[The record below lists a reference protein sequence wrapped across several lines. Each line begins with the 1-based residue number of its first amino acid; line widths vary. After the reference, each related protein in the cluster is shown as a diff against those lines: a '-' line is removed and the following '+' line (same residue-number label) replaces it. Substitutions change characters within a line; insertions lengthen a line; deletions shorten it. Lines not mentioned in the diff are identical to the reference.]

1 MAPRARPRPGG
12 AERRGGGTWATELH
26 GGSDIGATTTVARK
40 EGDHFRLNGLKWF
53 TSNPI
58 GGIAVATAR
67 PEGALAAVVRSA
79 YDDCR
84 EAIGYVQGDSM
95 EARRHARKLLG
106 FMADTLAVGLLLEE
120 VREAHAAGD
129 GRKALVARLFIECH
143 FEPPAR
149 RGIQPGQD
157 WAQRHFAAL
166 VGYDPV
172 EPAAARLPV

>member
-79 YDDCR
+79 YNDCR

-106 FMADTLAVGLLLEE
+106 LMADTLAVGLLLEE
-120 VREAHAAGD
+120 VREGSRRGRWPQGTGRPAVHRAPLRAAGPP
-129 GRKALVARLFIECH
+129 RHPARARLG
-143 FEPPAR
+143 AASLR
-149 RGIQPGQD
+149 RP
-157 WAQRHFAAL
+157 R
-166 VGYDPV
+166 
-172 EPAAARLPV
+172 RL